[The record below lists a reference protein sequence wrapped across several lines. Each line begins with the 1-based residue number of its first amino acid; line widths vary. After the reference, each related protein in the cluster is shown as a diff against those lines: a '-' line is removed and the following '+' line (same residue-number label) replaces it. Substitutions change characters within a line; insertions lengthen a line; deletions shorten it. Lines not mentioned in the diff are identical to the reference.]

1 MSKTCVRW
9 ADSKTT
15 CFRPEELQEVRA
27 ELEQVRAELRE
38 VREVQMVQKRQMKPR
53 ESELFES
60 IHGVGH
66 VIGRSCRGHERLSLQ
81 DFLLLSNVCS
91 LSLSLEVDALVS
103 AAICMGSSEVRRVSL
118 RAVDPRGSP
127 LMAHPLSLRGRF
139 GTVGAQPPRPPKDV
153 STYSHARKRC
163 RLAVDWA

>member
-91 LSLSLEVDALVS
+91 LSLSLLKWTLLCLLLSAWAALKSDECLSVPLTHEGLHS
-103 AAICMGSSEVRRVSL
+103 WPIRFRFAAGSVLSVPSL
-118 RAVDPRGSP
+118 HD
-127 LMAHPLSLRGRF
+127 
-139 GTVGAQPPRPPKDV
+139 RPK
-153 STYSHARKRC
+153 T
-163 RLAVDWA
+163 